1 MTEVYDI
8 VIIGGGPVGMFAAFY
23 ASLRDVKVALVEALP
38 ELGGQPLALYPDK
51 KIYDVPGLLGVTG
64 RDLVTNLKKQMGL
77 FKVDIF
83 TDTTI
88 IDVSQADALFTLTTD
103 KEKTLLAKTVIMAT
117 GKGSFEPRRLQIE
130 EASKFE
136 GAGLS
141 YFLSQPETL
150 AQQDVAIVGGGD
162 SAVELALAIEPYAK
176 KTYLIHRR
184 DRFRA
189 LEQSVKQLENSS
201 VEVLTP
207 KKVTGLKRF
216 ADGQLQVNLTH
227 VKEVEKN
234 EKLVVDQL
242 IVQYGFISQDQVVR
256 EWAIAPDRDLYGV
269 LVKENF
275 VTSQPG
281 LFAIGDVNSYP
292 GQADLIAIGFGQ
304 APEAVNAAIRCFDPD
319 RGGPGHSSSLIIE

>member
-23 ASLRDVKVALVEALP
+23 ASLRDAKVALIEALP

-64 RDLVTNLKKQMGL
+64 RDLVTNLKEQMGL
-77 FKVDIF
+77 FKVDIL

-88 IDVSQADALFTLTTD
+88 INASRANDLFTLTTD
-103 KEKTLLAKTVIMAT
+103 KATILLAKTVIMAT

-136 GAGLS
+136 GVGLS
-141 YFLSQPETL
+141 YFLSQPEVL
-150 AQQDVAIVGGGD
+150 AHKIVAIVGGGD
-162 SAVELALAIEPYAK
+162 SAVELALAVEPYAK

-184 DRFRA
+184 ERFRA
-189 LEQSVKQLENSS
+189 LEQSVKQLENSQ

-207 KKVTGLKRF
+207 KKVTGIERR
-216 ADGQLQVNLTH
+216 ANGQLQVNLSH
-227 VKEVEKN
+227 IKEANVTEN
-234 EKLVVDQL
+234 LLADQL
-242 IVQYGFISQDQVVR
+242 IVQYGFISQDQVIR
-256 EWAIAPDRDLYGV
+256 EWDVAPERDLYGV
-269 LVKENF
+269 LVRENF